1 MQIEFSPEVADQLF
15 ELARSKKHGSAYTI
29 VRKAVKQYLD
39 SVEAINPVEEDL
51 THDRTN
57 RSK

>member
-15 ELARSKKHGSAYTI
+15 ELARTKKHGSAYAI

-51 THDRTN
+51 THDRST

>member
-15 ELARSKKHGSAYTI
+15 ELARTKKHGSAYTI

-39 SVEAINPVEEDL
+39 SVETNPVEEDSRNDHSS
-51 THDRTN
+51 T